1 MKQHLHETEGE
12 PPGPQESSGHLS
24 LEFVRRRKWRIV
36 VAVAV
41 SLTMGLLYCALFGP
55 WYESTSQVLVI
66 KKRLETAPISGPNSS
81 QSEPED
87 YQPVLQTLI
96 TSPRVVKQA
105 VVTHRLLSVG
115 TFQGEGPPLKA
126 ILKSLVRSLMPTTP
140 AKAPEDALTERIIK
154 RHLAV
159 SAGLRKGQGKSSST
173 ILVVTFR
180 GSQPDDCPKVLNA
193 LVASCQDFLRDTYR
207 NADAETLDLITRA
220 RDVLQK
226 DLEAKEVA
234 YRDFL
239 QNTPQLWKT
248 KEGNTVHQERLFM
261 IDTKR
266 SALRMRQGEIQAT
279 LKAVDD
285 AAKSGHSPR
294 ELLAIVSGV
303 PSNQAILAPT
313 LLPQTTPSLAEPW
326 NAGRPARVTLE
337 EELINLR
344 LQDEKLLEVYGPNHP
359 EVQSIRNR
367 MEMVRALITPSSGRA
382 APAQSA
388 KDEDY
393 VAMKVEL
400 LKQELAENQ
409 RAEKSL
415 GEQFEQVQKEGR
427 ISFANEAQDD
437 AYRKEI
443 ERSRLLYES
452 VLQRLR
458 EINSARDFGGF
469 ETVVIGPPQRG
480 ELAIKSYLL
489 VLGLAFLGGV
499 FVGGCWAYWADVAD
513 KSFRTPAELRH
524 RLGVPVIGRIPLL
537 PVRNGGGS
545 GSSPGAFRLPFR
557 PARNGDLPESG
568 YNKVRLAPLL
578 CTYYHPDSAE
588 AEAYR
593 TVRTALYCHNHA
605 QQYRV
610 VQITS
615 PRPGDGK
622 TTLAA
627 NLAVSIAQSG
637 KRVLLVDADLR
648 NPRLHEVYGLANQVG
663 LTSVLAGE
671 ARLEEAVHPSPVNG
685 LVILPSGPLPPNP
698 AELLASQRFQEV
710 LDSLREQ
717 YDCVLVDT
725 SALLRVSDPCAIAPR
740 ADGILLTVGLA
751 RSGRPDAERAREVL
765 DSLEV
770 KVLGVVAN
778 GVSSRA
784 GPAW

>member
-1 MKQHLHETEGE
+1 M
-12 PPGPQESSGHLS
+12 
-24 LEFVRRRKWRIV
+24 
-36 VAVAV
+36 
-41 SLTMGLLYCALFGP
+41 
-55 WYESTSQVLVI
+55 I
-66 KKRLETAPISGPNSS
+66 KKRLETAPISGPNPS
-81 QSEPED
+81 QSDPED
-87 YQPVLQTLI
+87 YQPILQTII

-105 VVTHRLLSVG
+105 VLRHNLLSVG
-115 TFQGEGPPLKA
+115 TFQGNDSPPKA
-126 ILKSLVRSLMPTTP
+126 FLKSLVRFVMPTPP

-154 RHLAV
+154 RHLFV
-159 SAGLRKGQGKSSST
+159 SAGPRKGQGKSSSNV
-173 ILVVTFR
+173 LVVTFR
-180 GSQPDDCPKVLNA
+180 GSKPDDCPNVLNA
-193 LVASCQDFLRDTYR
+193 LVSSCQDFLRDTYR

-226 DLEAKEVA
+226 DLEAKETA

-248 KEGNTVHQERLFM
+248 KEGNTVHQERLFL

-279 LKAVDD
+279 LKAADD
-285 AAKSGHSPR
+285 AVKSGRSPR
-294 ELLAIVSGV
+294 ELLAVVSGV

-313 LLPQTTPSLAEPW
+313 VLPQTAPSLAEPW
-326 NAGRPARVTLE
+326 NAGRSARATLE

-344 LQDEKLLEVYGPNHP
+344 LQEEKLLEVYGPNHP
-359 EVQSIRNR
+359 EVRSIRNR
-367 MEMVRALITPSSGRA
+367 METVRAIITPSSG
-382 APAQSA
+382 PATPGQSV
-388 KDEDY
+388 KDGNY

-415 GEQFEQVQKEGR
+415 GELFEQVQKEGQ
-427 ISFANEAQDD
+427 ISFANETQDEVH
-437 AYRKEI
+437 RKAI

-452 VLQRLR
+452 VLQRLH

-469 ETVVIGPPQRG
+469 ETVVIGPPHRG
-480 ELAIKSYLL
+480 EWAAKSYLL
-489 VLGLAFLGGV
+489 VLGLAFLGGL
-499 FVGGCWAYWADVAD
+499 FVGGGWAYWADAVD
-513 KSFRTPAELRH
+513 HSFRTSAELRH

-537 PVRNGGGS
+537 P
-545 GSSPGAFRLPFR
+545 
-557 PARNGDLPESG
+557 ARNGDLPGSEH
-568 YNKVRLAPLL
+568 KIARLDPLL
-578 CTYYHPDSAE
+578 CTYYDPNSTE

-593 TVRTALYCHNHA
+593 SVRTALYCHNHG
-605 QQYRV
+605 QQCRV

-615 PRPGDGK
+615 PSPGDGK

-637 KRVLLVDADLR
+637 KSVLLVDADLR

-671 ARLEEAVHPSPVNG
+671 ARLEEAVHPSPVGG
-685 LVILPSGPLPPNP
+685 LVVLPSGPLPPNP
-698 AELLASQRFQEV
+698 AELLTSPRFQEA
-710 LDSLREQ
+710 LDSLRER

-725 SALLRVSDPCAIAPR
+725 SALLQVSDACAVARR
-740 ADGILLTVGLA
+740 ADGILLTVGLSK
-751 RSGRPDAERAREVL
+751 SGGPDAERAREVL

-784 GPAW
+784 GSAW

>member
-1 MKQHLHETEGE
+1 MKHHLHETEGE
-12 PPGPQESSGHLS
+12 PPEPQDSSGHLS

-55 WYESTSQVLVI
+55 WYESTAQVLVI

-81 QSEPED
+81 QSDPED

-105 VVTHRLLSVG
+105 VIKHHLLSMG
-115 TFQGEGPPLKA
+115 TFHGEDASPKA
-126 ILKSLVRSLMPTTP
+126 TLKSLVRSLMPAPP

-154 RHLAV
+154 RHLFV
-159 SAGLRKGQGKSSST
+159 SAGPRKSQGGKSSST
-173 ILVVTFR
+173 VLVVTFR
-180 GSQPDDCPKVLNA
+180 GSEPDDCPKVLNA
-193 LVASCQDFLRDTYR
+193 LVASCQDFLRNTYR

-226 DLEAKEVA
+226 DLEAKETA

-261 IDTKR
+261 IDMKR

-279 LKAVDD
+279 LKAVDE
-285 AAKSGHSPR
+285 AVRSGRSPR

-313 LLPQTTPSLAEPW
+313 LLPQTAAPSQAEPW
-326 NAGRPARVTLE
+326 NAGRNARVTLE

-344 LQDEKLLEVYGPNHP
+344 LHEEKLLEVYGSNHP
-359 EVQSIRNR
+359 EVQSIRTR
-367 MEMVRALITPSSGRA
+367 METVRALITPSSGQA

-388 KDEDY
+388 KDEMY

-400 LKQELAENQ
+400 LKQELADNQ

-469 ETVVIGPPQRG
+469 ETVVIGPPPRG
-480 ELAIKSYLL
+480 EWATKSYLL
-489 VLGLAFLGGV
+489 VLGLALLGGV
-499 FVGGCWAYWADVAD
+499 FLGGCWAYWADAAD

-537 PVRNGGGS
+537 P
-545 GSSPGAFRLPFR
+545 
-557 PARNGDLPESG
+557 ARNGDLPGSE
-568 YNKVRLAPLL
+568 YKQAQLDPLL
-578 CTYYHPDSAE
+578 CTYYRPNSAE

-593 TVRTALYCHNHA
+593 TVRTALYCHNHV
-605 QQYRV
+605 QQCRV

-671 ARLEEAVHPSPVNG
+671 ARLEEAVHPSPVSG
-685 LVILPSGPLPPNP
+685 LVILPSGPLPSNP
-698 AELLASQRFQEV
+698 AELLTSSRFQEA
-710 LDSLREQ
+710 LDSLRQQ

-725 SALLRVSDPCAIAPR
+725 SALLRASDASAIAPR
-740 ADGILLTVGLA
+740 ADAVLLTVGLA
-751 RSGRPDAERAREVL
+751 RSGGPDAERAREVL
-765 DSLEV
+765 DTLNV
-770 KVLGVVAN
+770 RVLGVVAN
-778 GVSSRA
+778 GVNHRA
-784 GPAW
+784 GSAW